1 MKKKLC
7 ACVLDNLEVDEAALG
22 SGSSP
27 ACYMYEAR
35 QYILAHHA
43 GQDTM
48 DHVESDSSD
57 RKAGCRRAGH
67 F

>member
-1 MKKKLC
+1 M
-7 ACVLDNLEVDEAALG
+7 LDILEADEVALG

-27 ACYMYEAR
+27 ACFLCGTR

-48 DHVESDSSD
+48 HHVESNPFD

-67 F
+67 L